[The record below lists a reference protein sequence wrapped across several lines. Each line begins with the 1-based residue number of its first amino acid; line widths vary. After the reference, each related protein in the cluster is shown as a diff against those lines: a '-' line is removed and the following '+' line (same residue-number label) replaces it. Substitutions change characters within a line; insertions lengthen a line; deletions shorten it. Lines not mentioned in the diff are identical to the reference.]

1 MRLPKSGLIP
11 WLLMAAT
18 PVLAQINAGNLP
30 ATPSPPFKGSKV
42 APFDLPWRIA
52 FLPDGRMLVTEKVG
66 KLLLAAQDG
75 QKLEVTGVPPVLHE
89 NQNGLLGV
97 YLAPSYTS
105 DGAIYLTYSE
115 PGEIRGTSSLALAS
129 ATLRIGAG
137 TAALEDLKVIW
148 RDPVK
153 GKGGQV
159 GAAVA
164 FSPDQKFLFL
174 TAGDRSEERRVGK
187 ECRSRW
193 SPYH

>member
-18 PVLAQINAGNLP
+18 PVLAQINAGTLP
-30 ATPSPPFKGSKV
+30 ATASPPFKVSKV
-42 APFDLPWRIA
+42 AQFDLPWRIA

-66 KLLLAAQDG
+66 KLFLAAQDG

-97 YLAPSYTS
+97 YLAPSYAS

-115 PGEIRGTSSLALAS
+115 PGEIRGTSSLALAR

-153 GKGGQV
+153 GL
-159 GAAVA
+159 
-164 FSPDQKFLFL
+164 SLI
-174 TAGDRSEERRVGK
+174 
-187 ECRSRW
+187 
-193 SPYH
+193 HI

>member
-18 PVLAQINAGNLP
+18 PVLAQINAGTLP
-30 ATPSPPFKGSKV
+30 ATASPPFKVSKV
-42 APFDLPWRIA
+42 AQFDLPWRIA

-137 TAALEDLKVIW
+137 TAALED
-148 RDPVK
+148 
-153 GKGGQV
+153 
-159 GAAVA
+159 
-164 FSPDQKFLFL
+164 
-174 TAGDRSEERRVGK
+174 RSEERRVGK